1 MLTFKEYTRAIDM
14 WSVGCVLAE
23 MLSGKPLFPGRDC
36 KFLPSFPS
44 SSYLIVLGM
53 VDHHQL
59 SLILDTLGTPSID
72 DFYAISSAR
81 SREYLRAL
89 PFRKRVNFHH
99 VFSKANP
106 LAVDLMEKCL
116 TFSPRRR
123 VTVEEALQH
132 PYLAVRHTSCFWLII
147 RLPLHSLTTTLKMSQ
162 PPLPWIHLSLISITA
177 SRWGR
182 KSSKVR
188 DFCLQFFSTNH

>member
-1 MLTFKEYTRAIDM
+1 MSYCAP
-14 WSVGCVLAE
+14 C
-23 MLSGKPLFPGRDC
+23 
-36 KFLPSFPS
+36 SFG
-44 SSYLIVLGM
+44 V

-106 LAVDLMEKCL
+106 LAIDLMEKCL
-116 TFSPRRR
+116 TFSPKRRI
-123 VTVEEALQH
+123 TVEEALQH
-132 PYLAVRHTSCFWLII
+132 PYLAVRH
-147 RLPLHSLTTTLKMSQ
+147 SLVFFLVDS
-162 PPLPWIHLSLISITA
+162 
-177 SRWGR
+177 
-182 KSSKVR
+182 
-188 DFCLQFFSTNH
+188 FFSHSKAI